1 MPVTTIRPLVVAN
14 CSTARSKDPSKVSA
28 SADRASASIRS
39 TRRPASKGALDRPAL
54 STLFGNAMTAISGS
68 WVTLFGQWAAALAA
82 AHHSRRGAPPPA
94 SPCPVRCSIPQLLF
108 ADAVASITM
117 VDAASTW
124 RARSARLIAAREPR
138 Q

>member
-1 MPVTTIRPLVVAN
+1 MCPLLPMPVTTIRPLVVAN

-68 WVTLFGQWAAALAA
+68 WVTLFGQWDCDA
-82 AHHSRRGAPPPA
+82 RCGPP
-94 SPCPVRCSIPQLLF
+94 
-108 ADAVASITM
+108 
-117 VDAASTW
+117 
-124 RARSARLIAAREPR
+124 RSARRATARLALPSQVLHPATVVR
-138 Q
+138 